1 MNFKFDGSRVY
12 FTSDTHFNHTN
23 IISYCQRPFKNVDE
37 MNERIIA
44 NWNEVVSEDDIIFHL
59 GDFCL
64 GRAAEWTR
72 LLDRLN
78 GKIYLIMGNHDRKN
92 IRQGFMD
99 RFEHVAMQM
108 HIEVGKQ
115 RIYLNHYPFLCFEGG
130 YKDVWQ
136 LFGHVHT
143 RKSNTG
149 IDAGRLQY
157 LYPTQYDVGVDNNN
171 FAPVSFEQVKK
182 IIGKQVEQ
190 SKSTKQ

>member
-1 MNFKFDGSRVY
+1 MNFKFDAEHTF

-23 IISYCQRPFKNVDE
+23 IIRFCNRPFRNVEE
-37 MNERIIA
+37 MNETMVA
-44 NWNEVVSEDDIIFHL
+44 NWNATIGMDDTVFHL

-64 GRAAEWTR
+64 GGAAEWTR

-78 GKIYLIMGNHDRKN
+78 GNIYLILGNHDLKN
-92 IRQGFMD
+92 IRQGFLG

-108 HIEVGKQ
+108 RIEIGK
-115 RIYLNHYPFLCFEGG
+115 RKIYLCHYPFLCFEGG

-143 RKSNTG
+143 RKINTG

-157 LYPTQYDVGVDNNN
+157 LYPTQYDVGVDNND
-171 FAPVSFEQVKK
+171 FTPVSYEQVKK
-182 IIGKQVEQ
+182 IIIKQMEQ
-190 SKSTKQ
+190 SKNEF